1 MLDKGQAQTGH
12 LSCERCFGITL
23 HLGTACTQLAKN
35 GRNVHLR
42 PQRWLWPRSCSPL
55 EQPEYRSYETPEA
68 QRFLMLSLKYS
79 SSFTVQQLTN
89 HARCLYELKA
99 LQKYGEKANIQN
111 SAFLNWDFLLTSF
124 SWMKSPLLWGNHA
137 WGVMRN
143 LIFFTL
149 VSYFHPFFQIVDVWS
164 VIFKSPL

>member
-1 MLDKGQAQTGH
+1 MLEKGQAQTGH
-12 LSCERCFGITL
+12 LSCEWCFGITL
-23 HLGTACTQLAKN
+23 HLGTACTQLAEN

-42 PQRWLWPRSCSPL
+42 PQRWLWSRSCSPL

-99 LQKYGEKANIQN
+99 LQKVWRKSKRPKQWFSQLGFPPNFFFLDEISPSVGKSCLRSHEEFNI
-111 SAFLNWDFLLTSF
+111 FHTGFLLPS
-124 SWMKSPLLWGNHA
+124 L
-137 WGVMRN
+137 
-143 LIFFTL
+143 FF
-149 VSYFHPFFQIVDVWS
+149 
-164 VIFKSPL
+164 K